1 MRGYN
6 DSSKPKG
13 ICKYSIDALV
23 ADVKAVIEGLG
34 RSQCDVLVA
43 HDWGGAVGYAFCDQ
57 WPQMVGHYVALN
69 IPHQSSFRDEQ
80 SKSWK
85 QRLMSWYILFFQCPV
100 LPEIFFRSSDLAFL
114 DGIVRQM
121 KYDDPKEISEAYK
134 YAFRDPGN

>member
-13 ICKYSIDALV
+13 IRKYSIDALV

-34 RSQCDVLVA
+34 CSQCDVLVA
-43 HDWGGAVGYAFCDQ
+43 HDWGGAVGYAFCYQ

-69 IPHQSSFRDEQ
+69 IPHQSSFRYEQ